1 MKITLKNLLLILALF
16 YLFLMMGCSSVSSVK
31 AVMKANK
38 DVNPD
43 INDRPSPIVARIYE
57 LKSLS
62 VFNNADFFNLF
73 EQDVALL
80 SEELLMRD
88 ELHFQ
93 PGEIKKLER
102 DLQPDTRYLGVI
114 GAYRDIENATW
125 RRAIEIDVNDET
137 TFMIEF
143 GKNGINILNEIVLEK
158 NDTKT
163 LKNDS
168 DETNFSIE
176 VEKSYIDVMQN

>member
-1 MKITLKNLLLILALF
+1 MKSIIRNLLHIFALLYLA
-16 YLFLMMGCSSVSSVK
+16 MVMGCSSVSSV
-31 AVMKANK
+31 AVTMSAAQS
-38 DVNPD
+38 VNPD

-80 SEELLMRD
+80 GDEMLMRD

-93 PGEIKKLER
+93 PGEVKLLER
-102 DLQPDTRYLGVI
+102 ELQPGTRYVGVI

-125 RRAIEIDVNDET
+125 RRSIEINLHDET
-137 TFMIEF
+137 TFVIEF
-143 GKNGINILNEIVLEK
+143 GKSGI
-158 NDTKT
+158 T
-163 LKNDS
+163 LQKKKVN
-168 DETNFSIE
+168 NLL
-176 VEKSYIDVMQN
+176 

>member
-1 MKITLKNLLLILALF
+1 MKSIIRNLLHIFALLYLA
-16 YLFLMMGCSSVSSVK
+16 MVMGCSSVSSV
-31 AVMKANK
+31 AVTMSAAQS
-38 DVNPD
+38 VNPD

-80 SEELLMRD
+80 GDEMLMRD

-93 PGEIKKLER
+93 PGEVKLLER
-102 DLQPDTRYLGVI
+102 ELQPDTRYVGVI

-125 RRAIEIDVNDET
+125 RRSIEINLHDET
-137 TFMIEF
+137 TFVIEF
-143 GKNGINILNEIVLEK
+143 GKSGI
-158 NDTKT
+158 T
-163 LKNDS
+163 LQK
-168 DETNFSIE
+168 
-176 VEKSYIDVMQN
+176 KK

>member
-1 MKITLKNLLLILALF
+1 MKSIIRNLLHILALL
-16 YLFLMMGCSSVSSVK
+16 YLAMVMGCSSVSSVTVTMS
-31 AVMKANK
+31 AAQR
-38 DVNPD
+38 VNPD

-80 SEELLMRD
+80 GDEMLMRD

-93 PGEIKKLER
+93 PGEVKLMER
-102 DLQPDTRYLGVI
+102 ELQPDTRYVGVI

-125 RRAIEIDVNDET
+125 RRSIEINLHDET
-137 TFMIEF
+137 TFVIEF
-143 GKNGINILNEIVLEK
+143 GKSGI
-158 NDTKT
+158 T
-163 LKNDS
+163 LQK
-168 DETNFSIE
+168 
-176 VEKSYIDVMQN
+176 K

>member
-1 MKITLKNLLLILALF
+1 MKAIIKNGLLTLGLL

-31 AVMKANK
+31 VSMNADNS
-38 DVNPD
+38 VNPD
-43 INDRPSPIVARIYE
+43 INGRPSPIVARIYE

-80 SEELLMRD
+80 GEEMLMRD

-93 PGEIKKLER
+93 PGEVKTLTR
-102 DLQPDTRYLGVI
+102 DLQPDTRFVGVI

-125 RRAIEIDVNDET
+125 RRSIEINVHDET
-137 TFMIEF
+137 TFVIEF
-143 GKNGINILNEIVLEK
+143 GKSGINLQ
-158 NDTKT
+158 
-163 LKNDS
+163 
-168 DETNFSIE
+168 
-176 VEKSYIDVMQN
+176 KSK

>member
-1 MKITLKNLLLILALF
+1 MKSIIRNLLHILALL
-16 YLFLMMGCSSVSSVK
+16 YLAMVMGCSSVSSVTVTMS
-31 AVMKANK
+31 AAQR
-38 DVNPD
+38 VNPD

-80 SEELLMRD
+80 GDEMLMRD

-93 PGEIKKLER
+93 PGEVKLLER
-102 DLQPDTRYLGVI
+102 ELQPDTRYVGVI

-125 RRAIEIDVNDET
+125 RRSIEINLHDET
-137 TFMIEF
+137 TFVIEF
-143 GKNGINILNEIVLEK
+143 GKSGI
-158 NDTKT
+158 T
-163 LKNDS
+163 LQK
-168 DETNFSIE
+168 
-176 VEKSYIDVMQN
+176 KSK